1 MGKANKH
8 AAVAMMLLGLM
19 GMTLMACSPPAQETL
34 VTPKDPPTSSSPSLP
49 PIETPTAASLTF
61 PLTGLKSQQLV
72 KTRPFA
78 VMVENAPAARPQSG
92 LDQADVVFEIL
103 AEGEITRFVA
113 VFQSHEAKAIGPVR
127 SIRPYFVEIGA
138 ALDAVIV
145 HAGWSQEAMNI
156 LTDRKLPHLDEVY
169 GDGAFYWRSQ
179 ERKAP
184 HNLYTSTAKMM
195 QGAEARKF
203 SKDWKET
210 VLAFAKE
217 GRNQLQ
223 GAAAN
228 RIQIPYIRGYLV
240 SYEYDAASGIY
251 KRSMDDKPHLDKE
264 SGKQLTATNLLVLE
278 SKHQIVDSVGR
289 REVDIFGPGQGI
301 LMQEGKYVHVT
312 WELKNGIIRAYK
324 DGKEVQLLPGTTW
337 IQIVPEGT
345 ATKVE

>member
-1 MGKANKH
+1 LGKANKH
-8 AAVAMMLLGLM
+8 LSFTLMMLSLM
-19 GMTLMACSPPAQETL
+19 GMTLIACSPPAQEAV
-34 VTPKDPPTSSSPSLP
+34 VTPKSPIESTSPSLQP
-49 PIETPTAASLTF
+49 LETSTAASLTF

-103 AEGEITRFVA
+103 AEGEVTRFVA
-113 VFQSHEAKAIGPVR
+113 VYQSHEAEVIGPVR

-145 HAGWSQEAMNI
+145 HAGWSQEAMDI

-169 GDGAFYWRSQ
+169 GDGAFYWRSK

-203 SKDWKET
+203 SKEWKET
-210 VLAFAKE
+210 VLAFARE

-223 GAAAN
+223 GEAAN
-228 RIQIPYIRGYLV
+228 RIQIPYIRGYVV
-240 SYEYDAASGIY
+240 SYEYDAAGGIY

-278 SKHQIVDSVGR
+278 SKHQIVDSAGR
-289 REVDIFGPGQGI
+289 REVDIFGPGKGI
-301 LMQEGKYVHVT
+301 LLQEGKYVHVT
-312 WELKNGIIRAYK
+312 WEQKNGIIRAYK
-324 DGKEVQLLPGTTW
+324 DGKEMQLLPGTTW
-337 IQIVPEGT
+337 IQIVPEGS
-345 ATKVE
+345 AIKVE